1 MNDLRTK
8 IVSAIAVSIVIPMLI
23 VLYLV
28 ARWSSG
34 SLDSPGTI
42 ILLFLLALVLVGGG
56 ANILR
61 SIGPVQQAAAQAPE
75 EKPAEPAEAKP
86 EPPAAE

>member
-8 IVSAIAVSIVIPMLI
+8 IVSAVAVSIVIPMLI

-61 SIGPVQQAAAQAPE
+61 SIGPVQKASDKPAAAEQAEEEPQAAE
-75 EKPAEPAEAKP
+75 
-86 EPPAAE
+86 

>member
-8 IVSAIAVSIVIPMLI
+8 IVSAVAVSIVIPMLI

-61 SIGPVQQAAAQAPE
+61 SIGPVQKVPPQPSPPKDAAE
-75 EKPAEPAEAKP
+75 KP
-86 EPPAAE
+86 EPAAAE